1 MNIIHVSGAFT
12 KKPEIKEVTSGERVT
27 KVVNFVLASSR
38 RFRKKDGSPDEETT
52 FINCEAWDSGAET
65 ISKWFDK
72 GDSIIVHGSL
82 KNEKWEDKDGNKRYR
97 DKVRVSSFEFPPRG
111 SKKSSDE
118 SSEEITETHEE
129 ADSKEAP
136 F

>member
-52 FINCEAWDSGAET
+52 FVNCEAWDSGAET

-82 KNEKWEDKDGNKRYR
+82 KNEKWEDKDGNKKYR
-97 DKVRVSSFEFPPRG
+97 DKVRVSSFEFPPRS

-129 ADSKEAP
+129 ADSKEAL

>member
-1 MNIIHVSGAFT
+1 MNIIHVSGVFT
-12 KKPEIKEVTSGERVT
+12 KKPEIKEVTAGERVT

-38 RFRKKDGSPDEETT
+38 RFKKKDGSPDEETT
-52 FINCEAWDSGAET
+52 FVNCEAWDSGAET
-65 ISKWFDK
+65 IAKWFDK

-82 KNEKWEDKDGNKRYR
+82 KNERWEDKDGNKRYR
-97 DKVRVSSFEFPPRG
+97 DKVRVSSFEFPPRS

-118 SSEEITETHEE
+118 SPEETTETHEE
-129 ADSKEAP
+129 ASSQEVP